1 VSVCWVNC
9 GGYYVVGGDDNRFGS
24 DIEVDL
30 RMIDEYFVVV
40 VIVNDNGLV
49 IG

>member
-1 VSVCWVNC
+1 VFVGLIVVV
-9 GGYYVVGGDDNRFGS
+9 YYVVGGDDNRFGS